1 MNYDLIYKYDVFYIV
16 EHFLQ
21 GEKIQ
26 TPVGI
31 KSRLA
36 MNCSV
41 TFYRRCSLISD
52 MQLQFCWSNSLGP
65 HTGGPGGEENPDPV
79 CHQI

>member
-21 GEKIQ
+21 GERIQ

-36 MNCSV
+36 MNYFRYAAV
-41 TFYRRCSLISD
+41 VLLE
-52 MQLQFCWSNSLGP
+52 Q
-65 HTGGPGGEENPDPV
+65 
-79 CHQI
+79 